1 MKFSIIFLLVI
12 RLGIA
17 IALYFFLGRDR
28 PSKEDCSNGIWQSHM
43 IPELLF
49 VYKSG
54 RNKLQEMPPNPD
66 QDPTSVSRNR
76 TSTDGKIDEGYRQ
89 PSYLNYEYK
98 VMNGGVIMEEKPA
111 GFTLLE
117 TKPWVTAE
125 LIARDEQE

>member
-111 GFTLLE
+111 GFTFIR
-117 TKPWVTAE
+117 P
-125 LIARDEQE
+125 D